1 MKTTILAA
9 VMLTLAA
16 GTVSAKDIV
25 IGGQTLT
32 IGGDVDANYN
42 TGTEM
47 FAMDLTKKVGVN
59 AFGLDISAEH
69 SLDLMKLNTAG
80 YDLFQGLD
88 LEAGYSLSPSLRTY
102 GKVATDS
109 DFNFGDVTVGASFSF

>member
-9 VMLTLAA
+9 AMLTLAA
-16 GTVSAKDIV
+16 GTVSAKDINV
-25 IGGQTLT
+25 GGQTLT

-69 SLDLMKLNTAG
+69 SLDLMKLNNTG
-80 YDLFQGLD
+80 YNLFQGLD
-88 LEAGYSLSPSLRTY
+88 LEAGYSMTPSLRTY
-102 GKVATDS
+102 GKVSTDS
-109 DFNFGDVTVGASFSF
+109 DFEFGGVTVGASFSF

>member
-42 TGTEM
+42 TGTEA
-47 FAMDLTKKVGVN
+47 FAMDLTKVVGFD
-59 AFGLDISAEH
+59 AFGLDFSAEH
-69 SLDLMKLNTAG
+69 SVDLLKLNEAG
-80 YDLFQGLD
+80 YDLFQGLA
-88 LEAGYSLSPSLRTY
+88 LEAGYSLSDSVRTY
-102 GKVATDS
+102 GKVGMDS
-109 DFNFGDVTVGASFSF
+109 DLEFGDVTVGASFNF

>member
-42 TGTEM
+42 TGTEA
-47 FAMDLTKKVGVN
+47 FAMELTKVVGFDVY
-59 AFGLDISAEH
+59 GLDFSAEH
-69 SLDLMKLNTAG
+69 SLDLLRLNDAG
-80 YDLFQGLD
+80 YDLFQGVD
-88 LEAGYSLSPSLRTY
+88 LEAGYSMSDSLRTY
-102 GKVATDS
+102 GKVGMDN
-109 DFNFGDVTVGASFSF
+109 DFEFGDVTVGASFSF

>member
-42 TGTEM
+42 TGTEA
-47 FAMDLTKKVGVN
+47 FALELTKVVGFD
-59 AFGLDISAEH
+59 AFGLDFSAEH
-69 SLDLMKLNTAG
+69 SLDMLRLNEVG
-80 YDLFQGLD
+80 YDLFQGVA
-88 LEAGYSLSPSLRTY
+88 LEAGYSMSDSLRTY
-102 GKVATDS
+102 GKVAMDN
-109 DFNFGDVTVGASFSF
+109 DFEFGDVTVGASFSF